1 MRFASIWNASD
12 HLNLTPMNPT
22 SDRMRMIA
30 WLLAAAA
37 LFLVLELHLLPAL
50 LAGLLVHELV
60 HLIAPALERRISSAR
75 GKLLAVALVAVTVVG
90 ATAVA
95 VFGALAFF
103 RSDAG
108 SLASLFGKMAQII
121 EDARASLPPW
131 MLQNLP
137 EAGESAAGELHTA
150 TVDWLRLHAA
160 ELRAIGKEAGLALAH
175 ILVGMIIGAMVAT
188 REALDGDALGPLAA
202 ALAERAQRIADAFR
216 RIVFAQVR
224 ISLLNT
230 VFTAVYLAVALP
242 LFGVHLPLTKTLIA
256 VTFVAGMLPVIGNLI
271 SNGVI
276 VIVSLAHSPQV
287 AVASLVFLV
296 VVHKL
301 EYFLNARIVGSQIKA
316 SAWELLTAMLLME
329 AVFGLPGVVAAPIV
343 YAWVKDELMSVGL
356 V

>member
-1 MRFASIWNASD
+1 MSSM
-12 HLNLTPMNPT
+12 PMNPT
-22 SDRMRMIA
+22 PDRMRQVA
-30 WLLAAAA
+30 WIVAAAA
-37 LFLVLELHLLPAL
+37 LFLALRLHLLAAL

-60 HLIAPALERRISSAR
+60 HLIAPTLQRRISSAR
-75 GKLLAVALVAVTVVG
+75 GKLIAVALLATTVVA

-121 EDARASLPPW
+121 DGARASLPPW
-131 MLQNLP
+131 VLEYLP
-137 EAGESAAGELHTA
+137 ETGEGAASALHTES
-150 TVDWLRLHAA
+150 VDWLRQHSSEVGAL
-160 ELRAIGKEAGLALAH
+160 GKEAGLALAH
-175 ILVGMIIGAMVAT
+175 LLVGLIIGAMLAT
-188 REALDGDALGPLAA
+188 REAVAGDALGPLAV
-202 ALAERAQRIADAFR
+202 ALAERARRIADAFR

-230 VFTAVYLAVALP
+230 VFTALYLAVALP
-242 LFGVHLPLTKTLIA
+242 VFGVHLPLAKTLIA

-271 SNGVI
+271 SNSII
-276 VIVSLAHSPQV
+276 VIISLAHSPQT
-287 AVASLVFLV
+287 AVASLAFLV

-329 AVFGLPGVVAAPIV
+329 AAFGLPGVIAAPIV
-343 YAWVKDELMSVGL
+343 YAWVKDELKNVSL
-356 V
+356 I

>member
-1 MRFASIWNASD
+1 
-12 HLNLTPMNPT
+12 MNPT
-22 SDRMRMIA
+22 PEHLRNAA

-60 HLIAPALERRISSAR
+60 HLIGAPLQRRISSAR
-75 GKLLAVALVAVTVVG
+75 GKLIAVALLAVVVVG
-90 ATAVA
+90 ATAAA
-95 VFGALAFF
+95 VVGALAFF

-121 EDARASLPPW
+121 DDARASIPPW
-131 MLQNLP
+131 LLEYLP
-137 EAGESAAGELHTA
+137 QSGEDAAGELQTA
-150 TVDWLRLHAA
+150 SADWLRHHAA
-160 ELRAIGKEAGLALAH
+160 ELGAIGKEAGRALAH
-175 ILVGMIIGAMVAT
+175 ILIGIIIGAMVAT
-188 REALDGDALGPLAA
+188 REAVAGEALGPLAA
-202 ALAERAQRIADAFR
+202 ALAERAHRIADAFR

-230 VFTAVYLAVALP
+230 VFTALYLAAVLP

-256 VTFVAGMLPVIGNLI
+256 VTFVAGMLPVIGNLV
-271 SNGVI
+271 SNTII
-276 VIVSLAHSPQV
+276 VIVSLAHSPQT
-287 AVASLVFLV
+287 AVASLVFLI

-343 YAWVKDELMSVGL
+343 YAWVKDELKSVGL

>member
-1 MRFASIWNASD
+1 MNADSVKMRQ
-12 HLNLTPMNPT
+12 T
-22 SDRMRMIA
+22 A

-37 LFLVLELHLLPAL
+37 LYLVLELHLLPSL

-60 HLIAPALERRISSAR
+60 HLMAPTLQRRISSAR
-75 GKLLAVALVAVTVVG
+75 GKLIAVALLAAAVVG
-90 ATAVA
+90 ATAA
-95 VFGALAFF
+95 AAIGALAFF

-121 EDARASLPPW
+121 EGARASLPPW
-131 MLQNLP
+131 VLVYLP
-137 EAGESAAGELHTA
+137 ESGDGAAGELHTA
-150 TVDWLRLHAA
+150 TVDWLRQHAA

-188 REALDGDALGPLAA
+188 REAVAGDALGPLAG
-202 ALAERAQRIADAFR
+202 ALVGRAQRITSAFR

-230 VFTAVYLAVALP
+230 VFTTLYLAAALP
-242 LFGVHLPLTKTLIA
+242 LFGVQLPLTKTLIA
-256 VTFVAGMLPVIGNLI
+256 VTFITGMLPVIGNLI
-271 SNGVI
+271 SNAVI
-276 VIVSLAHSPQV
+276 VVVSLAHSPQT

-329 AVFGLPGVVAAPIV
+329 AVFGLPGLVAAPIV
-343 YAWVKDELMSVGL
+343 YAWVKDELKTAGL